1 MSGRELRGGVHWI
14 RVGCAPILLS
24 DEGSRKEGFQDFMK
38 RVLAVSYYAP
48 PIHNAESILVWKTLR
63 ALSQYHHM
71 SLVTAPSYANEN
83 SELIFP
89 LQLHIIRK
97 PDAKPTDRTLRRIF
111 ERALGMIADEN
122 ILWSRFT
129 RESPWI
135 QHDFD
140 VVYSRSQ
147 PGASHIMA
155 WKIKKMI
162 HKPWIA
168 QFSDPWANNPYH
180 TKRTRLRQKSDRHWE
195 ECVVRDADMLIF
207 PTEELSAIYE
217 ESYPQLNVQ
226 SKSMILP
233 HHYTPELYGDGFSV
247 SNSDDRSTVLRYF
260 GEFYGIRSPEPLI
273 RALSYFAQSDP
284 DLARRVKIE
293 FVGNVESKFSNLLRN
308 SPIPIRVDKM
318 SYLES
323 LRSMRNT
330 DVLLLIDAPS
340 PNGVNIFLPSK
351 LIDYLG
357 AAKPIFAI
365 TDQKGTTSEIL
376 RQYGH
381 SLCSHD
387 DIQGIV
393 AVLQRIMQDKPMHF
407 SAPLEFATNNV
418 VARLADLIERLG

>member
-1 MSGRELRGGVHWI
+1 
-14 RVGCAPILLS
+14 
-24 DEGSRKEGFQDFMK
+24 
-38 RVLAVSYYAP
+38 
-48 PIHNAESILVWKTLR
+48 
-63 ALSQYHHM
+63 
-71 SLVTAPSYANEN
+71 
-83 SELIFP
+83 
-89 LQLHIIRK
+89 
-97 PDAKPTDRTLRRIF
+97 
-111 ERALGMIADEN
+111 MIADEN
-122 ILWSRFT
+122 ILWSSFT

-135 QHDFD
+135 HRDFD

-162 HKPWIA
+162 RKPWIA
-168 QFSDPWANNPYH
+168 QFSDPWANSPYH
-180 TKRTRLRQKSDRHWE
+180 TKRTRLRQKSDRRWE

-207 PTEELSAIYE
+207 PTAELGAIYE
-217 ESYPQLNVQ
+217 KTYPHLNAHA
-226 SKSMILP
+226 KSMILP

-247 SNSDDRSTVLRYF
+247 GNSDDRGTVLRYF

-273 RALSYFAQSDP
+273 RALSYFAQSHP

-293 FVGNVESKFSNLLRN
+293 FIGNVESKFNELLRN

-323 LRSMRNT
+323 LRSMRET

-340 PNGVNIFLPSK
+340 PNGVNVFLPSK

-381 SLCSHD
+381 TLCSHD
-387 DIQGIV
+387 DIQGIA
-393 AVLQRIMQDKPMHF
+393 AVLQNMMQDKPMHF
-407 SAPLEFATNNV
+407 SAPLEFTTDNV
-418 VARLADLIERLG
+418 VARLSDVIERLG